1 MRHGFLLIDK
11 PSGPTSHDIVQ
22 NVRRSLNERS
32 IGHLGTLDPA
42 ASGLLVLAVG
52 AKALKLVELF
62 GNATKEYD
70 ATIHLGV
77 ISTTYDR
84 EGILEEVVLKPGV
97 DEPDVSQIQR
107 AIEDRFL
114 GRIQQIPPAFSAAH
128 HQGKRAYEYARAGE
142 SISLPPRTI
151 EISKCTILEYSYP
164 ILKMRIACS
173 SGTYIR
179 SLAHDLGVVLRTGAY
194 LETLRRTKVGLWSL
208 ENAISQED
216 VLWTNVTPLK
226 EIMIDFPRIDLSD
239 EEAKDISFG
248 RSISRAIHEDCIA
261 WLHGLPVAILT
272 PDPKENGFARPR
284 KVFL

>member
-11 PSGPTSHDIVQ
+11 PSGPTSHDIVHS
-22 NVRRSLNERS
+22 VRRSLHERS

-52 AKALKLVELF
+52 TKALKLVELF

-77 ISTTYDR
+77 VSTTYDR
-84 EGILEEVVLKPGV
+84 EGILEEIALRPGV
-97 DEPDVSQIQR
+97 DHPDVSQIQR
-107 AIEDRFL
+107 TIEDRFL
-114 GRIQQIPPAFSAAH
+114 GRIQQVPPAFSAAH

-142 SISLPPRTI
+142 TVSLPPRTI
-151 EISKCTILEYSYP
+151 EISACTILEYSYP

-179 SLAHDLGVVLRTGAY
+179 SLAHDLGTVLRTGAY
-194 LETLRRTKVGLWSL
+194 LESLRRTKVGRWSL
-208 ENAISQED
+208 EHAVSPDQ
-216 VLWTNVTPLK
+216 VLWSNVTPMK
-226 EIMIDFPRIDLSD
+226 EIMIDFPRVDLSD
-239 EEAKDISFG
+239 KEGKDISFG
-248 RSISRAIHEDCIA
+248 RSVAHPIQEDCIA
-261 WLHGLPVAILT
+261 WLEGLPVAILT
-272 PDPKENGFARPR
+272 PDPKVNGFARPR